1 MFDMSLEVVNK
12 FEIREGVKV
21 EGTNSKLQGILVEK
35 IDDFLKSKNPLVLDE
50 QRSNFYIDV
59 DNGATVKVRG
69 PGTPRRVEIQ
79 GAEGLN
85 HVRVAFQVGHPVLAQ
100 VVLPRK
106 KVISIEQFKDAF
118 KQSGSKAKEFI
129 FGSSK
134 DIFYSQGNT
143 KTVKKK

>member
-1 MFDMSLEVVNK
+1 MFKVSLEAVNN

-21 EGTNSKLQGILVEK
+21 EGTNSKLQEVLVEK
-35 IDDFLKSKNPLVLDE
+35 IDDFFKSKNPLVLDE
-50 QRSNFYIDV
+50 QRANFYIDI
-59 DNGATVKVRG
+59 DNGANVKVKG

-85 HVRVAFQVGHPVLAQ
+85 HVRVAFQIGHPVLAQ

-106 KVISIEQFKDAF
+106 KIISVEQFKHAF
-118 KQSGSKAKEFI
+118 KQSGIKAKEFI

-134 DIFYSQGNT
+134 DVIYSQGNT